1 MTKVTGTSWISLDI
15 SPHAALQMRTISLCP
30 GCCYMITVPWGCC
43 TLSQSIVGRAMPK
56 PWWPQWQRGSIL
68 RAILCTVSLKNAIR
82 FPTNFLKA
90 WVLQRT
96 PLIGLSG
103 MNLFV
108 SVNTLVFTLDAHVI
122 YTSWTSSWNQIWQ
135 FPFFLTEYRMFNG
148 MISFFKFMFPC
159 NL

>member
-1 MTKVTGTSWISLDI
+1 MGMTKVTGTSWISLDI
-15 SPHAALQMRTISLCP
+15 SPHVALQMRTISLCP

-122 YTSWTSSWNQIWQ
+122 YILLGHYHEIKFDN
-135 FPFFLTEYRMFNG
+135 FLFFNRIQNV
-148 MISFFKFMFPC
+148 
-159 NL
+159 